1 MTAKQILLFPLI
13 LLSLVS
19 HLHSQVT
26 IKQMNGRISVE
37 IDHKP
42 FTDLYFGPEY
52 MKPFLHP
59 LRSVHGTIVT
69 RHFPMEELDG
79 ESRDHKHQRGLWIAH
94 SNVNGFDFWN
104 NESSYTT
111 PNRGRIQLN
120 KVRKLKSG
128 AKHGSI
134 AASFDWKD
142 PSGKVLLR
150 ENRTMT
156 FYADP
161 VNRVIDF
168 NFELIAAT
176 RVTLGDVK
184 DGIFGMRVASGL
196 EAARPGVPLDPA
208 RTGTMVNSDGASG
221 EKDCWGKHASW
232 MDYFGTVDGEKVGI
246 AIFDNPSN
254 LRRGYW
260 HSRDYGLFAINITG
274 AKEFTHDSNADASLR
289 LRLGDRLRL
298 RYRVVIHPGDYK
310 DAKISALYSVYAH
323 Q

>member
-1 MTAKQILLFPLI
+1 MTFKRMLLSPVILL
-13 LLSLVS
+13 LLGS
-19 HLHSQVT
+19 HLHSQVK
-26 IKQMNGRISVE
+26 IKQMKDRISVD
-37 IDHKP
+37 INRKP
-42 FTDLYFGPEY
+42 FTDLYIGPEC

-59 LRSVHGTIVT
+59 LRSTHGTIVT
-69 RHFPMEELDG
+69 RRFPMEEVEG
-79 ESRDHKHQRGLWIAH
+79 ESRDHKHQRGLWFAH

-104 NESSYTT
+104 NESTYTT

-120 KVRKLKSG
+120 RVDKLRSG

-134 AASFDWKD
+134 GVSFDWKD
-142 PSGKVLLR
+142 PSGNILLT

-161 VNRVIDF
+161 VNRIIDF
-168 NFELIAAT
+168 DFELMAAT
-176 RVTLGDVK
+176 DVTFGDVK

-196 EAARPGVPLDPA
+196 ESTRPVIPLNPA
-208 RTGTMVNSDGASG
+208 RTGTMVNSDGAFG
-221 EKDCWGKHASW
+221 EKDCWGKRVSW

-246 AIFDNPSN
+246 AIFDNPANS
-254 LRRGYW
+254 RRGYW

-274 AKEFTHDSNADASLR
+274 AKEFTHDPHADASLR
-289 LRLGDRLRL
+289 LSPGDRLRL

-310 DAKISALYSVYAH
+310 DAEIAELYSAYAH